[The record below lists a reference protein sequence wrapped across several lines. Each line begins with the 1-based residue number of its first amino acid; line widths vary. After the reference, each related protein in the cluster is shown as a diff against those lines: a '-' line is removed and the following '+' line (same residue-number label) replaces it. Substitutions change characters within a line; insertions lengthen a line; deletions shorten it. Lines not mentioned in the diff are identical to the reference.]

1 MNYRKAMFS
10 DIDDISYLVTNLLG
24 TCNINKNNISV
35 SKIDILNNNKK
46 EIIKDI
52 NNYYVCEDNNHIIGA
67 CGISNLKH
75 NNDYDLLIKE
85 YREILYLVVDSNY
98 QKKGIGTKLLQLCC
112 DGIDDVI
119 LYEAWGDKEEV
130 NSKYLLK
137 KCGFK
142 LLKDLGDNYYKDNG
156 YCMFCVNRDKKC
168 NKCKAELWIKNEF
181 NCHYEIR

>member
-10 DIDDISYLVTNLLG
+10 DIDDISYLVTDLLG
-24 TCNINKNNISV
+24 TCNINKNNISI

-98 QKKGIGTKLLQLCC
+98 QKK
-112 DGIDDVI
+112 V
-119 LYEAWGDKEEV
+119 
-130 NSKYLLK
+130 
-137 KCGFK
+137 
-142 LLKDLGDNYYKDNG
+142 
-156 YCMFCVNRDKKC
+156 
-168 NKCKAELWIKNEF
+168 
-181 NCHYEIR
+181 